1 MSVSSVLASQG
12 SEVVRTSTR
21 LMARSRNGWDMPSTR
36 SVNCRIHNVA
46 SALIPRLIQKFES
59 SPKWR

>member
-21 LMARSRNGWDMPSTR
+21 LMASSRNGCGMPSTR
-36 SVNCRIHNVA
+36 SVNCRIHSVA
-46 SALIPRLIQKFES
+46 SALIPRLIQKLES
-59 SPKWR
+59 SPK